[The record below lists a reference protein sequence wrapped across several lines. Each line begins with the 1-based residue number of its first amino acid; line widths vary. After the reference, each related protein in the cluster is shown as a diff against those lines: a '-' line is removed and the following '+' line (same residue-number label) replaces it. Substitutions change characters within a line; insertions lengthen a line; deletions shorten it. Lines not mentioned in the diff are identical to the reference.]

1 MRELVRL
8 TNAVAARMI
17 ISALSGGGG
26 FDAFLA
32 DARVSATTAADAA
45 SRSAAQAS
53 PTAKSAAKAFLPA
66 HDRSREHHSARKL
79 LAAI

>member
-1 MRELVRL
+1 MRELLPL

-45 SRSAAQAS
+45 TGSAAQTA
-53 PTAKSAAKAFLPA
+53 PTAKSAAKAVLPA
-66 HDRSREHHSARKL
+66 HGRSREHHSSRKL

>member
-1 MRELVRL
+1 MRELVPL

-26 FDAFLA
+26 FDAFLTG
-32 DARVSATTAADAA
+32 ARVSATTAADAA
-45 SRSAAQAS
+45 TGSAAQAA
-53 PTAKSAAKAFLPA
+53 PTAKNAAKAVLPA
-66 HDRSREHHSARKL
+66 HDRSRERHSARKL